1 MIFAFLSRTLVPDAS
16 PRGESRPGPPM
27 AGNGQGETE
36 APMYLT
42 KRQRQIA
49 DFIGGFISRR
59 GYAPSIAEI
68 GKRFGL
74 SSVATVHAHLR
85 NLERKGAI
93 SRRPRRS
100 RSIELLPAER
110 IRLDAV
116 ELPLLGLIAAG
127 EPIEAL
133 AVPETMAVPKE
144 FAGGENAFALRVRG
158 DSMIE
163 EGIRDGDYVVV
174 ERRAVA
180 RNGETVVA
188 LIRGE
193 EATVKR
199 FFLHPDHIELR
210 PENEDFPVMQYP
222 FNELLVQGKVVGV
235 VRGQVDSSY
244 LAGPKKS

>member
-1 MIFAFLSRTLVPDAS
+1 
-16 PRGESRPGPPM
+16 
-27 AGNGQGETE
+27 
-36 APMYLT
+36 MYLT

-193 EATVKR
+193 EATLKMFR
-199 FFLHPDHIELR
+199 QEGT
-210 PENEDFPVMQYP
+210 
-222 FNELLVQGKVVGV
+222 LVTLVPANPAVEPITVRADEVAIQGV
-235 VRGQVDSSY
+235 VVAVFRKY
-244 LAGPKKS
+244 H

>member
-1 MIFAFLSRTLVPDAS
+1 
-16 PRGESRPGPPM
+16 
-27 AGNGQGETE
+27 
-36 APMYLT
+36 MYLT

-193 EATVKR
+193 EATLKMFR
-199 FFLHPDHIELR
+199 QEGT
-210 PENEDFPVMQYP
+210 
-222 FNELLVQGKVVGV
+222 LVTLVPANPAVEPITVRADEVAIQGV
-235 VRGQVDSSY
+235 VVAVFRKY
-244 LAGPKKS
+244 R